1 MSDKKFIRLA
11 VWIYVIAEAIAFIPF
26 IVKILRRNV

>member
-11 VWIYVIAEAIAFIPF
+11 VWIYVIAEAIALIPL
-26 IVKILRRNV
+26 ILSKLH